1 MARIWFMAR
10 RGQMPDDP
18 LVFMIRD
25 WRSQVIGAIVVA
37 IMVAATV
44 LP

>member
-1 MARIWFMAR
+1 MSRVWFLAR
-10 RGQMPDDP
+10 RGLMPDDP

-25 WRSQVIGAIVVA
+25 WRSQVTGSLVLL
-37 IMVAATV
+37 IMVAATF

>member
-1 MARIWFMAR
+1 MARIWFLAR

-25 WRSQVIGAIVVA
+25 WRSQFMGLVVVL
-37 IMVAATV
+37 IMVAATF